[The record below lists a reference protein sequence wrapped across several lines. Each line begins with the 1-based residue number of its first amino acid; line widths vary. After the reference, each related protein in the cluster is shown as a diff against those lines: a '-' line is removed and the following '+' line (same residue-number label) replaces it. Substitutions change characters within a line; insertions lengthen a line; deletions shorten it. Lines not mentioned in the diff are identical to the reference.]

1 MTLAVEVEDVFRV
14 YATDEGTAAA
24 LQGLSLTVREGEV
37 VAVLGPSGSGKTTLL
52 RILAGLDRPSA
63 GRVRV
68 AGVDLRRLRGRS
80 LDRYRSR
87 RLGYADQRYTQS
99 VAPELTAGELVS
111 LRLALAGESSRE
123 QRARTNEL
131 LGQVGLADR
140 VDAYPHELSGGE
152 QQRVALC
159 AALAHRPRLL
169 LADEPTG
176 ELDAKNAAIV
186 YELIGELAR
195 AQGTTAIVVSHD
207 PGSASIADRIVHIR
221 DGRVSAEQAK
231 AQPDS
236 EEIVV
241 ARGGW
246 LRVPEELLRRGG
258 IGARARARLAES
270 SVLIEG
276 TEDLP
281 EPELEAPRP
290 APAAS
295 TETDGVAIE
304 LRNLV
309 KHTGERTVLDGLS
322 ADIQPGRL
330 TVVTGP
336 SGSGKTTL
344 LHLLAGL
351 DLPSAGEI
359 LVLGERIDHLDRAGR
374 AAFRRDRLALVAQE
388 PPLVSFLSVRENV
401 ELFLGL
407 RGLDGSNGQARETLA
422 VVGLEQLSEQR
433 VSRLSTGE
441 QERVAI
447 ARALASE
454 PDLVLADEPTARLD
468 YANALAI
475 GELLSRIARERGIA
489 VICATH
495 DPAVIEQADAELS
508 LAAQE
513 TASTGSGTGRR

>member
-1 MTLAVEVEDVFRV
+1 MKPAVEVEDVFRV

-24 LQGLSLTVREGEV
+24 LQGLSLTVREGEI

-68 AGVDLRRLRGRS
+68 AGIDLRRLRGRG

-87 RLGYADQRYTQS
+87 RLGYADQRYTQAL
-99 VAPELTAGELVS
+99 APELTAGELVS
-111 LRLALAGESSRE
+111 LRLALAGESPRA
-123 QRARTNEL
+123 QRRRAAEL
-131 LGQVGLADR
+131 LRRVGLEDR
-140 VDAYPHELSGGE
+140 ADAYPHELSGGE
-152 QQRVALC
+152 QQRVARC

-176 ELDAKNAAIV
+176 ELDAENAAVV

-231 AQPDS
+231 AQVDD

-258 IGARARARLAES
+258 IGSRARARLAER

-276 TEDLP
+276 TDDVGQP
-281 EPELEAPRP
+281 EPREPTP
-290 APAAS
+290 AP
-295 TETDGVAIE
+295 VAPTKAVSIE
-304 LRNLV
+304 LRNLA
-309 KHTGERTVLDGLS
+309 KTTGDRTVLSGLS
-322 ADIQPGRL
+322 AEIQPGRL

-351 DLPSAGEI
+351 ELPSAGEVV
-359 LVLGERIDHLDRAGR
+359 VLGERVGELDRARR
-374 AAFRRDRLALVAQE
+374 AEFRRERLALVTQE
-388 PPLVSFLSVRENV
+388 PPLVPFLSVRENV

-407 RGLDGSNGQARETLA
+407 RAKDGHDGQAQKTLA
-422 VVGLEQLSEQR
+422 VVGLEQLAEQR

-489 VICATH
+489 VVCATH

-508 LAAQE
+508 LA
-513 TASTGSGTGRR
+513 

>member
-1 MTLAVEVEDVFRV
+1 MTAVELEDVFRV
-14 YATDEGTAAA
+14 YASDEGTAAA
-24 LQGLSLTVREGEV
+24 LQGLSLAVREGEV

-63 GRVRV
+63 GQVRV
-68 AGVDLRRLRGRS
+68 AGVDLRRLRGRG
-80 LDRYRSR
+80 LDHYRSR
-87 RLGYADQRYTQS
+87 KLGYADQRYSQAL
-99 VAPELTAGELVS
+99 APELTAGELVS
-111 LRLALAGESSRE
+111 LRLALAGESAAT
-123 QRARTNEL
+123 QRRRTAEL
-131 LGQVGLADR
+131 LRQVGLADR
-140 VDAYPHELSGGE
+140 ADAYPRELSGGE

-159 AALAHRPRLL
+159 AALAHRPELL

-176 ELDAKNAAIV
+176 ELDAANAAGV

-195 AQGTTAIVVSHD
+195 SQGTTAIVVSHD
-207 PGSASIADRIVHIR
+207 PGSATIADRIVHIR

-231 AQPDS
+231 AEPDS

-258 IGARARARLAES
+258 IGSRARARLAEH

-276 TEDLP
+276 TDDVVEA
-281 EPELEAPRP
+281 EPEVPS
-290 APAAS
+290 PAAAAA
-295 TETDGVAIE
+295 TDGVAIE

-309 KHTGERTVLDGLS
+309 KRTGERTVLNDLS
-322 ADIQPGRL
+322 AAIRPGRL

-359 LVLGERIDHLDRAGR
+359 LVLDERIDDLDRTRR

-388 PPLVSFLSVRENV
+388 PPLVTFLSVRENV

-407 RGLDGSNGQARETLA
+407 RGTGGGDGVGRVLA
-422 VVGLEQLSEQR
+422 LVGLEQLAAQR

-489 VICATH
+489 VVCATH
-495 DPAVIEQADAELS
+495 DPAVIEQADAQLS
-508 LAAQE
+508 LA
-513 TASTGSGTGRR
+513 

>member
-1 MTLAVEVEDVFRV
+1 MLGAAALLALALSLVGLALTVTVELRDEVGELFDLETQGMGPAALRHQVRLRAGAVLLAGLVGGLLLGAVLALVVLKALAVSANSTTPVPPLVLAPDWPLLIARLCRLRRARARPGRAAHACRVPRADRDADRGGRMTPAVEVEDVFRV

-24 LQGLSLTVREGEV
+24 LQGLSLTVQEGEV

-68 AGVDLRRLRGRS
+68 AGVDLRRLRGRG

-87 RLGYADQRYTQS
+87 QLGYADQRYTQAL
-99 VAPELTAGELVS
+99 APELTAGELVS
-111 LRLALAGESSRE
+111 LRLALAGESPRE
-123 QRARTNEL
+123 QRRRTTEL

-159 AALAHRPRLL
+159 AALAHRPQLL

-176 ELDAKNAAIV
+176 ELDAKNAAVV

-258 IGARARARLAES
+258 IGSRARARLA
-270 SVLIEG
+270 G
-276 TEDLP
+276 
-281 EPELEAPRP
+281 
-290 APAAS
+290 AA
-295 TETDGVAIE
+295 
-304 LRNLV
+304 R
-309 KHTGERTVLDGLS
+309 
-322 ADIQPGRL
+322 
-330 TVVTGP
+330 
-336 SGSGKTTL
+336 
-344 LHLLAGL
+344 
-351 DLPSAGEI
+351 
-359 LVLGERIDHLDRAGR
+359 
-374 AAFRRDRLALVAQE
+374 
-388 PPLVSFLSVRENV
+388 
-401 ELFLGL
+401 
-407 RGLDGSNGQARETLA
+407 
-422 VVGLEQLSEQR
+422 
-433 VSRLSTGE
+433 
-441 QERVAI
+441 
-447 ARALASE
+447 
-454 PDLVLADEPTARLD
+454 
-468 YANALAI
+468 
-475 GELLSRIARERGIA
+475 
-489 VICATH
+489 C
-495 DPAVIEQADAELS
+495 
-508 LAAQE
+508 
-513 TASTGSGTGRR
+513 

>member
-1 MTLAVEVEDVFRV
+1 MTPAVEVEDVFRV

-24 LQGLSLTVREGEV
+24 LQGLSLTVQEGEV

-68 AGVDLRRLRGRS
+68 AGVDLRRLRGRG

-87 RLGYADQRYTQS
+87 RLGYADQRYTQAL
-99 VAPELTAGELVS
+99 APELTAGELVS
-111 LRLALAGESSRE
+111 LRLALAGESPRE
-123 QRARTNEL
+123 QRRRTTEL

-140 VDAYPHELSGGE
+140 IDAYPHELSGGE

-159 AALAHRPRLL
+159 AALAHRPQLL

-176 ELDAKNAAIV
+176 ELDAKNAAVV

-258 IGARARARLAES
+258 IGSRARARLAEH

-276 TEDLP
+276 TEDVP
-281 EPELEAPRP
+281 DDGTGGAEAR
-290 APAAS
+290 S
-295 TETDGVAIE
+295 
-304 LRNLV
+304 
-309 KHTGERTVLDGLS
+309 
-322 ADIQPGRL
+322 
-330 TVVTGP
+330 
-336 SGSGKTTL
+336 
-344 LHLLAGL
+344 
-351 DLPSAGEI
+351 
-359 LVLGERIDHLDRAGR
+359 GR
-374 AAFRRDRLALVAQE
+374 ADRRRRDRAPRTSSSA
-388 PPLVSFLSVRENV
+388 
-401 ELFLGL
+401 
-407 RGLDGSNGQARETLA
+407 QAREP
-422 VVGLEQLSEQR
+422 SC
-433 VSRLSTGE
+433 
-441 QERVAI
+441 
-447 ARALASE
+447 
-454 PDLVLADEPTARLD
+454 PD
-468 YANALAI
+468 
-475 GELLSRIARERGIA
+475 
-489 VICATH
+489 
-495 DPAVIEQADAELS
+495 
-508 LAAQE
+508 
-513 TASTGSGTGRR
+513 

>member
-1 MTLAVEVEDVFRV
+1 MTFAVEVEDVFRV

-24 LQGLSLTVREGEV
+24 LQGLSLTVHEGEV

-68 AGVDLRRLRGRS
+68 AGVDLRRLRGRG

-87 RLGYADQRYTQS
+87 QLGYADQRYTQAL
-99 VAPELTAGELVS
+99 APELTAGELVS
-111 LRLALAGESSRE
+111 LRLALAGESPRE
-123 QRARTNEL
+123 RRRRTTEL
-131 LGQVGLADR
+131 LGQVGLEDR

-258 IGARARARLAES
+258 IGSRARARLAES

-276 TEDLP
+276 TEDVVET
-281 EPELEAPRP
+281 EPEAPKP
-290 APAAS
+290 APAAP
-295 TETDGVAIE
+295 TEGVAIE
-304 LRNLV
+304 LRNLA
-309 KHTGERTVLDGLS
+309 KRTGERSVLFGVS
-322 ADIQPGRL
+322 AAIYPGRL

-351 DLPSAGEI
+351 DLPSAGEVV
-359 LVLGERIDHLDRAGR
+359 VLGERIDELDRTRR

-388 PPLVSFLSVRENV
+388 PPLVPFLSVRENV

-407 RGLDGSNGQARETLA
+407 RGLDGGSGQARKTLA
-422 VVGLEQLSEQR
+422 VVGLEQLLEQR

-454 PDLVLADEPTARLD
+454 PDLLLADEPTARLD

-489 VICATH
+489 VVCATH

-508 LAAQE
+508 LV
-513 TASTGSGTGRR
+513 S

>member
-1 MTLAVEVEDVFRV
+1 MTPAVEVEDVFRV

-68 AGVDLRRLRGRS
+68 AGVDLRRLRGRG

-87 RLGYADQRYTQS
+87 RLGYADQRYTQAL
-99 VAPELTAGELVS
+99 APELTAGELVS
-111 LRLALAGESSRE
+111 LRLALAGASPSERRSRT
-123 QRARTNEL
+123 AEL
-131 LGQVGLADR
+131 LGEVGLADR

-159 AALAHRPRLL
+159 AALAHRPQLL

-176 ELDAKNAAIV
+176 ELDAKNAAVV

-236 EEIVV
+236 EEVVV

-258 IGARARARLAES
+258 IGSRARARLAEH
-270 SVLIEG
+270 SVLIES
-276 TEDLP
+276 TEDVPIAVTEPP
-281 EPELEAPRP
+281 EAV
-290 APAAS
+290 PAAPK
-295 TETDGVAIE
+295 DGVAIE
-304 LRNLV
+304 LRNLA
-309 KHTGERTVLDGLS
+309 KTTGDRIVLSGLS
-322 ADIQPGRL
+322 AEIEPGRL

-359 LVLGERIDHLDRAGR
+359 VVLGERIDGLDRARR
-374 AAFRRDRLALVAQE
+374 AEFRRDRLALVAQE
-388 PPLVSFLSVRENV
+388 PPLVPFLSVRENV

-407 RGLDGSNGQARETLA
+407 RGSNGEARSTLA
-422 VVGLEQLSEQR
+422 LVGLEQLTEQR

-454 PDLVLADEPTARLD
+454 PDLLLADEPTARLD

-489 VICATH
+489 VVCATH

-513 TASTGSGTGRR
+513 MASTGSGTGRK

>member
-1 MTLAVEVEDVFRV
+1 MKAAVEVEDVFRV

-68 AGVDLRRLRGRS
+68 AGIDLRRLRGRG

-87 RLGYADQRYTQS
+87 RLGYADQRYTQAL
-99 VAPELTAGELVS
+99 APELTAGELVS
-111 LRLALAGESSRE
+111 VRLALAGESPRA
-123 QRARTNEL
+123 QRRRTGEL
-131 LGQVGLADR
+131 LRRVGLEDR

-159 AALAHRPRLL
+159 AALAHRPQLL

-176 ELDAKNAAIV
+176 ELDAENAAVV

-207 PGSASIADRIVHIR
+207 PGSASIADRIVHLR
-221 DGRVSAEQAK
+221 DGRVSAEQAR
-231 AQPDS
+231 AQLDD

-258 IGARARARLAES
+258 IGSRARARLAEH

-276 TEDLP
+276 TEDVA
-281 EPELEAPRP
+281 ETEAPAP
-290 APAAS
+290 TPVPAAP
-295 TETDGVAIE
+295 TNGVAIE
-304 LRNLV
+304 LLGLAKR
-309 KHTGERTVLDGLS
+309 TADRTVLSGLS
-322 ADIQPGRL
+322 AEIRPGRL

-351 DLPSAGEI
+351 ELPSAGEVV
-359 LVLGERIDHLDRAGR
+359 VLGERIGELDRARR
-374 AAFRRDRLALVAQE
+374 AEFRRERLALVTQE
-388 PPLVSFLSVRENV
+388 PPLIPFLTVRENV

-407 RGLDGSNGQARETLA
+407 RGKDGHAQKTLV
-422 VVGLEQLSEQR
+422 VVGLEQLAEQR

-454 PDLVLADEPTARLD
+454 PDLLLADEPTARLD

-489 VICATH
+489 VVCATH

-508 LAAQE
+508 LA
-513 TASTGSGTGRR
+513 

>member
-1 MTLAVEVEDVFRV
+1 MTPAVEVEDVFRV

-24 LQGLSLTVREGEV
+24 LQGLSLTVHEGEV

-68 AGVDLRRLRGRS
+68 AGVDLRRLRGRA

-87 RLGYADQRYTQS
+87 QLGYADQRYTQAL
-99 VAPELTAGELVS
+99 APELTAGELVS
-111 LRLALAGESSRE
+111 LRLALAGGSPRERRSRT
-123 QRARTNEL
+123 AEL
-131 LGQVGLADR
+131 LGRVGLADR
-140 VDAYPHELSGGE
+140 VDAHPHELSGGE

-176 ELDAKNAAIV
+176 ELDAENAAIV
-186 YELIGELAR
+186 YQLIGELAR
-195 AQGTTAIVVSHD
+195 AQGTTAVVVSHD
-207 PGSASIADRIVHIR
+207 PGSASIADRIVHVR

-231 AQPDS
+231 GQPDS

-258 IGARARARLAES
+258 IGARARARLAEH

-276 TEDLP
+276 TEDVV
-281 EPELEAPRP
+281 EPRRESSKPT
-290 APAAS
+290 PAAAD
-295 TETDGVAIE
+295 TNVAVE
-304 LRNLV
+304 LRNVV
-309 KHTGERTVLDGLS
+309 KRTGERTVLDGLS
-322 ADIQPGRL
+322 AAIRSGRL

-344 LHLLAGL
+344 LHVLAGL
-351 DLPSAGEI
+351 DVPSSGGVV
-359 LVLGERIDHLDRAGR
+359 VLGERIDELDRARR
-374 AAFRRDRLALVAQE
+374 ASFRRDRLALVAQE
-388 PPLVSFLSVRENV
+388 PPLVPFLTVRENV

-407 RGLDGSNGQARETLA
+407 RGLDGTNGQATLA
-422 VVGLEQLSEQR
+422 VVGLEQLAEQR

-447 ARALASE
+447 ARGLASE
-454 PDLVLADEPTARLD
+454 PDLLFADEPTARLD

-489 VICATH
+489 VVCATH

-508 LAAQE
+508 LA
-513 TASTGSGTGRR
+513 